1 MKKLLFGEL
10 EEKARL
16 LRKDIL
22 YMTTKAGSGHPTSSF
37 SCIDILVALYFNV
50 MNHDPSDPE
59 WKVRDRFIMSKGHAA
74 PALYAVLAD
83 CGYFSKSEYDGL
95 RQVGRILQGH
105 PHSTETPGVE
115 ISTGSLGTGLSVG
128 NGMAWACKLD
138 NLDYHVF
145 VLLGDGELQEG
156 QVWES
161 VWTTSHFK
169 LGNVTAIIDRNGLQ
183 NDGFVKDTKDPEP
196 LAEKFGAFNW
206 RVLECNGHNIKELV
220 EKLKE
225 AKDDNEPTVIIAR
238 TIKGK
243 GVSFIENSPDWHG
256 KALSQEEYE
265 RAIKEIENARV

>member
-1 MKKLLFGEL
+1 MQKLSYKEL

-37 SCIDILVALYFNV
+37 SCVDILVALYFNV
-50 MNHDPSDPE
+50 MKHDPKNPS
-59 WKVRDRFIMSKGHAA
+59 WKERDRFVMSKGHAA

-83 CGYFSKSEYDGL
+83 SGYFSKKEYDGL
-95 RQVGRILQGH
+95 RQINRMLQGH
-105 PHSTETPGVE
+105 PHNLETPGVE

-128 NGMAWACKLD
+128 NGMAWAGKLD
-138 NLDYHVF
+138 GLDYHVF

-161 VWTTSHFK
+161 LWTTWHFK
-169 LGNVTAIIDRNGLQ
+169 LDNVTVIIDRNGLQ
-183 NDGFVKDTKDPEP
+183 NDGFVKEIKDVEP
-196 LAEKFGAFNW
+196 LAEKFKSFNW
-206 RVLECNGHNIKELV
+206 KVLECNGHDMNELI
-220 EKLKE
+220 EKITQ
-225 AKDDNEPTVIIAR
+225 AKNDKAPTAIIAK

-256 KALSQEEYE
+256 KALTQEEYE
-265 RAIKEIENARV
+265 KALKELDKNE